1 VVPSTGDTIVQEAH
15 PCRAA
20 DSCAAQEAQAD
31 SAHLEVRLET
41 LQAAVQSWAAYLAV
55 RKQAYWVDL
64 ANLLGLEGGSLV
76 AFLPV
81 VQESL
86 VVGSREELHGRR
98 VVVGSFLVRLVGV
111 VACLNNTLACTEA
124 ARFGMVC

>member
-1 VVPSTGDTIVQEAH
+1 
-15 PCRAA
+15 
-20 DSCAAQEAQAD
+20 
-31 SAHLEVRLET
+31 
-41 LQAAVQSWAAYLAV
+41 V

-111 VACLNNTLACTEA
+111 VACLNNTLAYTEA